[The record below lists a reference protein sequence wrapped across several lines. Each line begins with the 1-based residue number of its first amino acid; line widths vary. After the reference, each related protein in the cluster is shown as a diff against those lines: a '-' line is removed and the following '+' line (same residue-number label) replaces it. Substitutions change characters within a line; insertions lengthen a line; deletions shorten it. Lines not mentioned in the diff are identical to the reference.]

1 MSATPFRHL
10 LLPLVAL
17 LVSSCQT
24 PPDASAVEE
33 PRSENEALDIRVLS
47 EAEVVAGSR
56 TFDDRH
62 MIPDIL
68 YEALQALSED
78 RLLTPI
84 DDNAHSRFK
93 RVLAMDPDNELALEG
108 LQNIVERY
116 LQLSEE
122 SMRRGLFDESET
134 LLGRARFV
142 DEAHPGIAVTE
153 EALRLEM
160 ESKDLF
166 FALDYP
172 IYAANSEQA
181 QQELADIA
189 RQARDEEAFFLIT
202 APNDNLARWMVSVMR
217 EAVTGYRLRGNIE
230 LSSRLGIRL
239 RLPEQEQEDI

>member
-1 MSATPFRHL
+1 MPATSIRLL
-10 LLPLVAL
+10 LLPIAAL
-17 LVSSCQT
+17 LVSSCQS
-24 PPDASAVEE
+24 PPEAPTAEE
-33 PRSENEALDIRVLS
+33 PRPENEALNIRVLS
-47 EAEVVAGSR
+47 EAEVVAGAGNR
-56 TFDDRH
+56 DARP

-78 RLLTPI
+78 RLLTPV

-142 DEAHPGIAVTE
+142 DEAHPGIAATE
-153 EALRLEM
+153 EALRLEK
-160 ESKDLF
+160 ESEDLF

-181 QQELADIA
+181 QEELADIA
-189 RQARDEEAFFLIT
+189 RQAREEEAFFLIT

-217 EAVTGYRLRGNIE
+217 DAVAGYRLRGNIE

-239 RLPEQEQEDI
+239 RLPDEK